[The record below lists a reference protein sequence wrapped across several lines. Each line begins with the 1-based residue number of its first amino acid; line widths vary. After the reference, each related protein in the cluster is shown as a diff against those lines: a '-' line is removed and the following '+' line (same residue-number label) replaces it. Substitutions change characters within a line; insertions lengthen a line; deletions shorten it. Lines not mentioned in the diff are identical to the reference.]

1 MASLTETSYYA
12 RKLVKFGV
20 IGLVSLIIL
29 RAGWMQ
35 FAKWWKD
42 KNPPPPPAP
51 TTAFGVL
58 PQPKFPRNR
67 EVNPELI
74 KLETVSGLTP
84 DLGIQAKIYFM
95 PAFRANVYGLELS
108 TGLAKKLGFKENP
121 VKVDEQVY
129 EWERTGDLPGKLT
142 VNLVTG
148 HFLLMTNWSQD
159 PELFSAKL
167 PKEASAAISAQNYL
181 RSAGLWAEDLAS
193 GSTKT
198 EYVKVEEGGL
208 KPAVSQSEANFA
220 RIHFFRAKIGDKP
233 VVTWDQSQA
242 LIQVTVGG
250 GMGTKQIVEVKYKY
264 SPVEINKFETY
275 PIKTALE
282 AWQLLQSGKGNI
294 AQAVENGQNIVRTI
308 DLVYYD
314 SDTPQEFMQPVYKFS
329 GDNGFTGYVPAVQ
342 DKWLAQ

>member
-29 RAGWMQ
+29 RSGWMQ
-35 FAKWWKD
+35 LAKWWKD

-58 PQPKFPRNR
+58 PQPKFPKSR
-67 EVNPELI
+67 EVKPELI
-74 KLETVSGLTP
+74 KLETVSGSTP
-84 DLGIQAKIYFM
+84 DLGIQAKVYFM

-121 VKVDEQVY
+121 IKIDEQVY
-129 EWERTGDLPGKLT
+129 EWERMGDLPGKLT

-148 HFLLMTNWSQD
+148 HFSLMTNWSQD
-159 PELFSAKL
+159 PEFFSAKL
-167 PKEASAAISAQNYL
+167 PAEASAVISAQNYL

-193 GSTKT
+193 GSTKA
-198 EYVKVEEGGL
+198 EYVKAEEEGL
-208 KPAVSQSEANFA
+208 KPAISQSEANFT

-242 LIQVTVGG
+242 LIQMTVGG

-264 SPVEINKFETY
+264 SPVEIKKFETY

-329 GDNGFTGYVPAVQ
+329 GDNGFVGYVSAVQ